1 VAGGI
6 FLSRIA
12 GLIRQRV
19 LAHYLGLS
27 LGNDAFTAAFRIPN
41 LLQNLLGEGV
51 LSASFIPVYA
61 RLRAEGRDTEARQV
75 ADVVFSLLALLTAVL
90 VLAGVALAGPLT
102 DLVAPG
108 FEGAARE
115 LTVGLVRVL
124 FPGAGLLVLSAW
136 CLGVL
141 NSHRRFFLP
150 YAAPVVWNLAIIV
163 TVLVAPGRHEEF
175 SAAEAAA
182 LGSLIGSA
190 LQFGVQLPAVLRL
203 LGGLRPAFGPVI
215 APARQVLRNLGP
227 VVLGRGV
234 VQVSAFVDTMIASL
248 LGAGAVAGIGTAQML
263 YMLPVSLFGI
273 SISAAEL
280 PAMASSR
287 GSSAEMT
294 AALQTRLQTGQQRIG
309 FFVIPCAVAFLA
321 LGGVIVAALFQT
333 GRFTAGDSAYVWT
346 ILAGSAVGL
355 LASTQ
360 SRLYSSA
367 FYSLNDPRTPLRAAV
382 VRVVLAALLGVSAA
396 LYLPGLLGIAPQWGA
411 AGITAGTGIAA
422 WVELGILRHALRQR
436 LGELRRVPQLHLLG
450 AAALAGLSGR
460 GLFQLLP
467 PAGPILT
474 ALAVLGTFGG
484 VYLTVT
490 ILSGNPTA
498 RALVAQFRPK
508 QP

>member
-1 VAGGI
+1 VASGI

-12 GLIRQRV
+12 GLVRQRV

-27 LGNDAFTAAFRIPN
+27 VGNDAFTAAFRIPN

-61 RLRAEGRDTEARQV
+61 RLRAEGREEESRQV
-75 ADVVFSLLALLTAVL
+75 ADLVFSFLALVTAVA

-108 FEGAARE
+108 FDGAARD
-115 LTVGLVRVL
+115 LTIRLVRVL

-150 YAAPVVWNLAIIV
+150 YAAPVVWNLGIIV

-175 SAAEAAA
+175 PAAEAAA

-190 LQFGVQLPAVLRL
+190 LQLAIQLPSVLRL
-203 LGGLRPAFGPVI
+203 LGGLRPGLGPIV
-215 APARQVLRNLGP
+215 APVRQVLANLGP

-248 LGAGAVAGIGTAQML
+248 LGAGAVTGIGTAQVL
-263 YMLPVSLFGI
+263 YMLPVSLFGM

-287 GSSAEMT
+287 GSAAEVASALL
-294 AALQTRLQTGQQRIG
+294 ARLESGLQRIG
-309 FFVIPCAVAFLA
+309 FFVIPSAVAFLA
-321 LGGVIVAALFQT
+321 LGGVIIAALFQT

-346 ILAGSAVGL
+346 ILAGSSIGL

-360 SRLYSSA
+360 GRLYSSA
-367 FYSLNDPRTPLRAAV
+367 FYALHDTRTPLRAAV
-382 VRVVLAALLGVSAA
+382 VRVVLAAALGISAA
-396 LYLPGLLGIAPQWGA
+396 LYLPGMLGIAPQWGA
-411 AGITAGTGIAA
+411 AGITTAAGLAA
-422 WVELGILRHALRQR
+422 WIELRILRRTLA
-436 LGELRRVPQLHLLG
+436 RRIGAEPRVRQLHLLG
-450 AAALAGLSGR
+450 AAALAGLVAR

-467 PAGPILT
+467 AMGPIPT
-474 ALAVLGTFGG
+474 AALVLGGYG
-484 VYLTVT
+484 AVYLAATV
-490 ILSGNPTA
+490 LSGDPTA
-498 RALVAQFRPK
+498 RALVARLRPTK
-508 QP
+508 